1 MAVKRRVGRPRKT
14 ISLLSQNKEE
24 GLNPEIRQEL
34 TGFIL
39 SISGLILT
47 LAVFGFAGS
56 IGNLVGQFLKIIF
69 GQIAYILPLFLLVYG
84 GWFIFI
90 KNSPLRHY
98 SIFGTILFV
107 LAISSLLHLFIPN
120 SLALNAA
127 QAGFGGGLLGFS
139 TALIISNILGE
150 MGAIIIFI
158 GMLLISVILVFNISL
173 GDMFNKLYGVFK
185 GKKPEVD
192 EHGEIIK
199 PAYQGFSIFKLR
211 QNKKVE
217 DKTDTSIPD
226 VSDKEY
232 DLPPINILVER
243 TTEPKSGDT
252 KVNSEKIK
260 DTLENFN
267 IDVAMSEVHI
277 GPTVTQY
284 TLKPAPSVK
293 LNQITARANDISLAL
308 AAHPIRIEAPIPG
321 KSAVGIE
328 IPNKVPAI
336 VRMRSIF
343 ETDDIKKSDK
353 NLTFALGQDV
363 AGEIVSADLTT
374 MPHLLIAGSTG
385 SGKSVCLNSIITS
398 LLFQHTPKTLNI
410 ILIDPKRV
418 EFAAYNGIPHLLIP
432 AVTEVDKTINVLRW
446 VVNEME
452 ERYKTLAEKGKRN
465 LEVYN
470 KTQKEPMPFM
480 VVIIDELADLMAIS
494 SREVESSIV
503 RLAQKA
509 RAVGIHLVI
518 ATQRPSV
525 EVITGLIKANITT
538 RIAFAVASQVDS
550 RTILDMGG
558 AEKLLGN
565 GDMLYIAS
573 DTGKPRRVQ
582 GAFISEKEVNIM
594 TNFWRNKQ
602 KVDYNKE
609 IMEFKSK
616 NEATNGINV
625 GDFEDDLFEEAKK
638 LVVISQKASASLLQ
652 RRLRI
657 GYARAARLLDM
668 LEDKKVI
675 GPPDGA
681 RPREVLIDKSGEFRF
696 DD

>member
-1 MAVKRRVGRPRKT
+1 MVAKRRVGRPRKNVG
-14 ISLLSQNKEE
+14 LLSQNKTE

-34 TGFIL
+34 IGFIL
-39 SISGLILT
+39 MVLGLILM

-69 GQIAYILPLFLLVYG
+69 GQLSYVLPLFLLVYG
-84 GWFIFI
+84 GWFVFI
-90 KNSPLRHY
+90 KNSPIRQY

-107 LAISSLLHLFIPN
+107 LATSSLLHLYIPS
-120 SLALNAA
+120 SLALSVA
-127 QAGFGGGLLGFS
+127 QTGAGGGLLGFS
-139 TALIISNILGE
+139 TALIVSNIFGHLG
-150 MGAIIIFI
+150 ATIIFI
-158 GMLLISVILVFNISL
+158 GTLLISAVLIFNISL
-173 GDMFNKLYGVFK
+173 GDLFNKFVSMFRPQN
-185 GKKPEVD
+185 PEVGED
-192 EHGEIIK
+192 GEIVK
-199 PAYQGFSIFKLR
+199 PTYQGFSIFKLR

-217 DKTDTSIPD
+217 EKTDTSPANI
-226 VSDKEY
+226 SDQEY
-232 DLPPINILVER
+232 DLPPIDILEER

-260 DTLENFN
+260 DTLANFN
-267 IDVAMSEVHI
+267 LDVAMAEIHI

-293 LNQITARANDISLAL
+293 LNQITARANDIALAL

-336 VRMRSIF
+336 VRMRSVF

-353 NLTFALGQDV
+353 NLNFALGQDV
-363 AGEIVSADLTT
+363 AGEIVSADLTQ

-410 ILIDPKRV
+410 ILVDPKRV

-432 AVTEVDKTINVLRW
+432 AITEVDKTINVLRW

-452 ERYKTLAEKGKRN
+452 DRYKTLAENNKRN
-465 LEVYN
+465 LEAYN
-470 KTQKEPMPFM
+470 KNQKEPMPFM
-480 VVIIDELADLMAIS
+480 IVIIDELADLMALS
-494 SREVESSIV
+494 SREVEGSIV

-525 EVITGLIKANITT
+525 EVITGLIKANITS

-550 RTILDMGG
+550 RTILDMSG

-565 GDMLYIAS
+565 GDMLYMAS
-573 DTGKPRRVQ
+573 DTGKPKRIQ

-594 TNFWRNKQ
+594 ANFWRNKE
-602 KVDYNKE
+602 KVTYNNE
-609 IMEFKSK
+609 ILEYKAKS
-616 NEATNGINV
+616 ENGSGVDV

-638 LVVISQKASASLLQ
+638 LVVTAQKASASLLQ

-668 LEDKKVI
+668 LEDKGVI
-675 GPPDGA
+675 GPADGA